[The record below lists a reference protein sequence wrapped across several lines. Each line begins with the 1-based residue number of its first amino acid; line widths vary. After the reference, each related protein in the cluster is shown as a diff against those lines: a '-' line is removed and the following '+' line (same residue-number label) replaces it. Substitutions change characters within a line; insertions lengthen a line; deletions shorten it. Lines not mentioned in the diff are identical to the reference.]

1 MRNQRADGKV
11 FAIAVTCGL
20 CVSTLHPSPAH
31 WAACACIHNLA
42 GYAGAC
48 LQPPD
53 NCWLLCEYLS
63 GGTLS
68 QWLHGDRLA
77 GGR

>member
-1 MRNQRADGKV
+1 MSYCSHLQPVGVDT
-11 FAIAVTCGL
+11 TCIDYSFG
-20 CVSTLHPSPAH
+20 TLAYTDYHTGH
-31 WAACACIHNLA
+31 
-42 GYAGAC
+42 AGAC

-68 QWLHGDRLA
+68 HWLHGDRQQ